1 MSPAA
6 LDTCE
11 TQVLPSTPKL
21 AIPQLDNAKAL
32 VLKAVADAVPCPP
45 GPLQDYLAEEGQL
58 RNQGTLRSLVG
69 QFQGVPGVV
78 SLSAGFPP
86 PHIFPFSSIS
96 LQLTNGTQI
105 ALPDMTAAQQ
115 YNASLRGYPPL
126 VHWATNHVQA
136 LHRPPSVHDI
146 LITNGANHSLE
157 LITSL
162 FLQRGDA
169 LLVEEYTYPVILE
182 SIAMPKGY
190 RTLGVPIDNF
200 GIIPLGLERVLEEA
214 AAAAA
219 TPGGPKMP
227 KLLYTVPTG
236 HNPTGCTITPERRK
250 QVYALCRKFDV
261 WILEDDP
268 YFYLQWG
275 SAAQSMLEAES
286 IDPETVEED
295 ALRSSMPGL
304 KGLLRPPVSTT
315 NTTLSTSSPSPSPA
329 TSSSSIL
336 SSSSSGPV
344 SMSGGTNVNTSTTSS
359 MSSSYLALDVDCR
372 VIRVDTF
379 SKFLAP
385 GVRLGWVTARSDLIE
400 KLTSALQ
407 THTVGPCSLSQTV
420 VAATLAAW
428 GDAGLDAHLRQIQA
442 EYSRRCAV
450 LCRAASRELGN
461 GCLAEWDVPRAGMF
475 LWVKI
480 NGVEDAVEVW
490 DALHDAK
497 IIVCPGRVMAAAAA
511 GVGGGFRTEEDA
523 PHTTGNT
530 TINNSAANKLKSPFV
545 RVAFSS
551 VDSAGLKEGMRRF
564 GNVLRKHHRDTKAQ
578 QQQQQQD
585 MVVV

>member
-1 MSPAA
+1 MCGAA
-6 LDTCE
+6 FCRTTTAPLHYAFNSFKSNA
-11 TQVLPSTPKL
+11 LPSSHSRIFL
-21 AIPQLDNAKAL
+21 LLCN
-32 VLKAVADAVPCPP
+32 C
-45 GPLQDYLAEEGQL
+45 
-58 RNQGTLRSLVG
+58 RSLVG

-86 PHIFPFSSIS
+86 PHVFPFSTVS

-105 ALPDMTAAQQ
+105 TLPDITAAQQ

-126 VHWATNHVQA
+126 VQWAINHVQA
-136 LHRPPSVHDI
+136 LHRPPSAHDI

-162 FLQRGDA
+162 FLERGDA

-200 GIIPLGLERVLEEA
+200 GIIPSGLEGVLEKA

-236 HNPTGCTITPERRK
+236 HNPTGCSITPERRK
-250 QVYALCRKFDV
+250 QVYGLCRKFDV

-275 SAAQSMLEAES
+275 TAAQSMLEAES
-286 IDPETVEED
+286 IDPEMVEED
-295 ALRSSMPGL
+295 ALRAVMPGL
-304 KGLLRPPVSTT
+304 TGLLRPTLSPT
-315 NTTLSTSSPSPSPA
+315 NTTLSPSP
-329 TSSSSIL
+329 TSSSSSII
-336 SSSSSGPV
+336 SSSSSGAV
-344 SMSGGTNVNTSTTSS
+344 SMRSDINLTNCTASS
-359 MSSSYLALDVDCR
+359 MSSSYLALDVDGR

-385 GVRLGWVTARSDLIE
+385 GVRLGWVTARSDVIE

-420 VAATLAAW
+420 VASTLAAW

-450 LCRAASRELGN
+450 LCRAAGKELGN
-461 GCLAEWDVPRAGMF
+461 GGLAEWHIPRAGMF

-480 NGVEDAVEVW
+480 KGVEDAVEIW
-490 DALHDAK
+490 GALHDAK

-511 GVGGGFRTEEDA
+511 GGGGSFQKEENCTS
-523 PHTTGNT
+523 TTGNT
-530 TINNSAANKLKSPFV
+530 INSNSANELKSPFV

-551 VDSAGLKEGMRRF
+551 VDNSGLKEGMKRLRS
-564 GNVLRKHHRDTKAQ
+564 VLRKHWQDVEAQ
-578 QQQQQQD
+578 QQQRRQQQQD
-585 MVVV
+585 MVVGL

>member
-1 MSPAA
+1 
-6 LDTCE
+6 
-11 TQVLPSTPKL
+11 
-21 AIPQLDNAKAL
+21 
-32 VLKAVADAVPCPP
+32 
-45 GPLQDYLAEEGQL
+45 
-58 RNQGTLRSLVG
+58 
-69 QFQGVPGVV
+69 
-78 SLSAGFPP
+78 
-86 PHIFPFSSIS
+86 
-96 LQLTNGTQI
+96 
-105 ALPDMTAAQQ
+105 
-115 YNASLRGYPPL
+115 
-126 VHWATNHVQA
+126 
-136 LHRPPSVHDI
+136 
-146 LITNGANHSLE
+146 LE

-200 GIIPLGLERVLEEA
+200 GIIPSKLEVVLEKAAKA
-214 AAAAA
+214 AAL
-219 TPGGPKMP
+219 PNGPKMP

-236 HNPTGCTITPERRK
+236 HNPTGCSITPERRR

-275 SAAQSMLEAES
+275 SAAQSMLESPDTAV
-286 IDPETVEED
+286 DPEVVDED
-295 ALRSSMPGL
+295 ALRAAMPGL
-304 KGLLRPPVSTT
+304 KGLLRPPLGTATT
-315 NTTLSTSSPSPSPA
+315 GTSSPS
-329 TSSSSIL
+329 
-336 SSSSSGPV
+336 SSSSSSSSFSGR
-344 SMSGGTNVNTSTTSS
+344 SMGSSSDTNASNN

-420 VAATLAAW
+420 VASTLAAW
-428 GDAGLDAHLRQIQA
+428 GEAGLDAHLRQIQA
-442 EYSRRCAV
+442 EYARRCAV
-450 LCRAASRELGN
+450 LCRAASKELSG
-461 GCLAEWDVPRAGMF
+461 GLAEWHIPRAGMF

-497 IIVCPGRVMAAAAA
+497 VIVCPGRVMAAAAA
-511 GVGGGFRTEEDA
+511 GAGGSFRKEHAAHSPDSSNGEA
-523 PHTTGNT
+523 VLGNEV
-530 TINNSAANKLKSPFV
+530 KSPFV

-551 VDSAGLKEGMRRF
+551 VDAAGLKEGMKRL
-564 GNVLRKHHRDTKAQ
+564 GSVLRKHRESLQGEHAQ
-578 QQQQQQD
+578 QQGED